1 MLLVV
6 PARLHGKGTE
16 RGYVTALSQV
26 CACADGDGDVQ
37 YSDSAN
43 SISSVQFCSTDVL
56 HSIHKDS

>member
-6 PARLHGKGTE
+6 PARLHGNGTE
-16 RGYVTALSQV
+16 RLYVTGLSQV
-26 CACADGDGDVQ
+26 CACADGDVDVQ

-43 SISSVQFCSTDVL
+43 SINLVQFCSTDVL